1 MEPEEY
7 RVEDPAVQT
16 PARAMPHSL
25 EAEQSVIGAILA
37 DNGNIDQ
44 VASLITGK
52 DFYDQQL
59 GMLFDA
65 IVSLYDERR
74 AIDAVTLQERL
85 REMNAPPRITDLA
98 YIVSLI
104 DGAPVIGNAGEYAQ
118 IVLDRSRLRNLIRV
132 TREISDKCYT
142 GGDTKAILEEAEQE
156 IFRVTQQK
164 NAGEYV
170 PFRKTIAEALEQ
182 INAASRTKGAV
193 TGVATHYRD
202 LDYYTSGFQPSDLIL
217 IAARPSV
224 GKTAFALNIVQNM
237 ILKGHQAVAFFSL
250 EMPRIQ
256 LANRLLA
263 MHAHVNS
270 HNIRT
275 GELSYSEWESLLDS
289 AAEYGPTKLIIDD
302 TSGIS
307 VNEMRSRCRRYKAEH
322 NISAIFID
330 YLQLMS
336 GSSRRAAESRQN
348 EIAEISRSLKGIAR
362 ELNVPVVALSQLS
375 RKVEE
380 RTDKTPVLSDLR
392 ESGAIEQDADVVMFI
407 HREDRYKK
415 DSERKNEAD
424 IIIAKHRNGPLG
436 TITLVWLPEY
446 TRFETMER

>member
-142 GGDTKAILEEAEQE
+142 GGDTKANFLSSSAGYLHL
-156 IFRVTQQK
+156 VTRKKSVMRIAPQGGMNVLRMFSQPQK
-164 NAGEYV
+164 
-170 PFRKTIAEALEQ
+170 
-182 INAASRTKGAV
+182 
-193 TGVATHYRD
+193 
-202 LDYYTSGFQPSDLIL
+202 
-217 IAARPSV
+217 
-224 GKTAFALNIVQNM
+224 
-237 ILKGHQAVAFFSL
+237 
-250 EMPRIQ
+250 
-256 LANRLLA
+256 
-263 MHAHVNS
+263 
-270 HNIRT
+270 
-275 GELSYSEWESLLDS
+275 
-289 AAEYGPTKLIIDD
+289 
-302 TSGIS
+302 
-307 VNEMRSRCRRYKAEH
+307 
-322 NISAIFID
+322 
-330 YLQLMS
+330 
-336 GSSRRAAESRQN
+336 
-348 EIAEISRSLKGIAR
+348 
-362 ELNVPVVALSQLS
+362 
-375 RKVEE
+375 
-380 RTDKTPVLSDLR
+380 
-392 ESGAIEQDADVVMFI
+392 
-407 HREDRYKK
+407 
-415 DSERKNEAD
+415 
-424 IIIAKHRNGPLG
+424 
-436 TITLVWLPEY
+436 WL
-446 TRFETMER
+446 